1 MFELFF
7 VNLGQLLYP
16 VTLAAMVGGLLVG
29 LFFGAL
35 PGLSATMAVALLLPV
50 TFAMEPDVGIAT
62 LVATYIGGVTGG
74 LVSATLL
81 RIPGTPSSIAT
92 TFDGYPLARAGEA
105 TKALATGMVASA
117 IGGLLSLLVLVAFAP
132 TLARFAIRFG
142 AHEFTALTIAAL
154 MLVVVLSQAN
164 MIKGLLSAAL
174 GLAIATIGFAP
185 IGASQRFT
193 FGSIDLAAGIGIVPF
208 MVGLF
213 AISEMIRQI
222 AEPSLRIKPNFDI
235 RGTGIRLAEFI
246 GNGWNMLRSA
256 VIGIV
261 IGVLPG
267 IGGSASNLVAYGA
280 ARQAS
285 KDPES
290 FGKGNVA
297 GIYASETANNASV
310 GGALL
315 PLITLGIPGDGVT
328 AVLIGGF
335 TIHGL
340 QPGPLLFR
348 NEPDLIGMIYAAFFA
363 ATVLLLVIQLLT
375 IRLFPRVL
383 LVPRHLLLPILIVL
397 MVVGTYASGN
407 RLFEVWI
414 MLAFGVL
421 GYGMEKYGFP
431 LGPMVLG
438 FVLGPIFETNLRRA
452 MMFSGGDLMPF
463 ITRPISAALICFTIL
478 ALGYMIY
485 GLFRRRRAS
494 LAAAGDP
501 GTSTQ

>member
-7 VNLGQLLYP
+7 TNLGQLLVP
-16 VTLAAMVGGLLVG
+16 QTLAIMMAGLLLG

-35 PGLSATMAVALLLPV
+35 PGLSATMALALLLPV
-50 TFAMEPDVGIAT
+50 TFAMEADVGIAM
-62 LVATYIGGVTGG
+62 LIAAYIGGITGG

-92 TFDGYPLARAGEA
+92 TFDGYPLARSGEA

-117 IGGLLSLLVLVAFAP
+117 IGGLMSLIVLVAFAP
-132 TLARFAIRFG
+132 VLASFAIRFG
-142 AHEFTALTIAAL
+142 AQEFTSLTIAAL

-164 MIKGLLSAAL
+164 LLKGMLSAAL
-174 GLAIATIGFAP
+174 GLAISTVGFAP
-185 IGASQRFT
+185 IGAAQRFT
-193 FGSIDLAAGIGIVPF
+193 FGSIDLAAGLGIVPF

-213 AISEMIRQI
+213 AISEMIRQTV
-222 AEPSLRIKPNFDI
+222 EPSLRIKPNFDI
-235 RGTGIRLAEFI
+235 RGTGIKFAEFI
-246 GNGWNMLRSA
+246 ANGWNMLRSGL
-256 VIGIV
+256 IGIA
-261 IGVLPG
+261 IGILPG

-285 KDPES
+285 KTPER
-290 FGKGNVA
+290 FGKGEVA

-328 AVLIGGF
+328 AILIGGF

-348 NEPDLIGMIYAAFFA
+348 NEPDLIGMIYAAFFL

-383 LVPRHLLLPILIVL
+383 LVPRHLLLPILVVL

-407 RLFEVWI
+407 RLFEVWL
-414 MLAFGVL
+414 MLGFGVL
-421 GYGMEKYGFP
+421 GYGLEKYGFP
-431 LGPMVLG
+431 LAPMVLG

-463 ITRPISAALICFTIL
+463 VTRPISAVLLVAAL
-478 ALGYMIY
+478 ALLAY
-485 GLFRRRRAS
+485 GVGSLIMQRRK
-494 LAAAGDP
+494 AGATD
-501 GTSTQ
+501 

>member
-1 MFELFF
+1 MLDLFF
-7 VNLGQLLYP
+7 VNLGQLLVP
-16 VTLAAMVGGLLVG
+16 QTLAIMVAGLLVG

-50 TFAMEPDVGIAT
+50 TFAMRADVGIAM
-62 LVATYIGGVTGG
+62 LIATYIGGITGG

-117 IGGLLSLLVLVAFAP
+117 VGGLMSLVVLVIFAP
-132 TLARFAIRFG
+132 VLARVAIRFG
-142 AHEFTALTIAAL
+142 AQEFTSLTIAAL
-154 MLVVVLSQAN
+154 MLVVVLSQGN
-164 MIKGLLSAAL
+164 LLKGLLSAAL
-174 GLAIATIGFAP
+174 GLAVATVGFAP
-185 IGASQRFT
+185 IGGAQRFT
-193 FGSIDLAAGIGIVPF
+193 FGTIDLAAGIGIVPF

-213 AISEMIRQI
+213 AISEMIRQTV
-222 AEPSLRIKPNFDI
+222 EPSLRIKPSFDV

-246 GNGWNMLRSA
+246 GNGWNMLRSGL
-256 VIGIV
+256 IGIA
-261 IGVLPG
+261 IGILPG

-285 KDPES
+285 RTPER
-290 FGKGNVA
+290 FGKGEVA

-328 AVLIGGF
+328 AILIGGF

-348 NEPDLIGMIYAAFFA
+348 NEPDLIGMIYAAFFT
-363 ATVLLLVIQLLT
+363 ATILLLAIQLLT
-375 IRLFPRVL
+375 IHLFPRVL
-383 LVPRHLLLPILIVL
+383 LTPRHLLLPILVML

-407 RLFEVWI
+407 RLFEVWL
-414 MLAFGVL
+414 MLGFGVL

-438 FVLGPIFETNLRRA
+438 FVLGPIFETSLRRA
-452 MMFSGGDLMPF
+452 IMFSGGDFLPF
-463 ITRPISAALICFTIL
+463 VTRPISAVLLLVAVALL
-478 ALGYMIY
+478 AY
-485 GLFRRRRAS
+485 GLIGLSGRRRPRA
-494 LAAAGDP
+494 
-501 GTSTQ
+501 

>member
-7 VNLGQLLYP
+7 INLGQLFEP
-16 VTLAAMVGGLLVG
+16 HILAIMSGGLLVG

-50 TFAMEPDVGIAT
+50 TFAMSPDVAIAM
-62 LVATYIGGVTGG
+62 LVAAYIGGVTGG

-92 TFDGYPLARAGEA
+92 TFDGYPLARSGEA

-117 IGGLLSLLVLVAFAP
+117 VGGLMSLIVLVAFAP

-142 AHEFTALTIAAL
+142 AHEFTALTVAAL

-164 MIKGLLSAAL
+164 LVKGLLSAAV
-174 GLAIATIGFAP
+174 GLAVATIGYAP

-193 FGSIDLAAGIGIVPF
+193 FGSLDLAAGIGIVPF

-213 AISEMIRQI
+213 AISEMIRQTV
-222 AEPSLRIKPNFDI
+222 EPSLRIKPNFDI

-246 GNGWNMLRSA
+246 GNGWNMLRSGL
-256 VIGIV
+256 IGIV
-261 IGVLPG
+261 IGILPG

-285 KDPES
+285 KTPER
-290 FGKGNVA
+290 FGKGEVA

-363 ATVLLLVIQLLT
+363 STILLLAVQLLT

-383 LVPRHLLLPILIVL
+383 LVPRHLLLPVLIVL

-407 RLFEVWI
+407 RLFDVWL

-421 GYGMEKYGFP
+421 GYGFEKFGFP

-452 MMFSGGDLMPF
+452 MMYSGGDLMPF
-463 ITRPISAALICFTIL
+463 ISRPISALLLACAL
-478 ALGYMIY
+478 ALLAY
-485 GLFRRRRAS
+485 GAATLIRGRRRRAP
-494 LAAAGDP
+494 AME
-501 GTSTQ
+501 QQE

>member
-1 MFELFF
+1 MFELFLT
-7 VNLGQLLYP
+7 NLGQLLLP
-16 VTLAAMVGGLLVG
+16 STLGVMIGGLLVG

-50 TFAMEPDVGIAT
+50 TYAMQPDVGIAA

-92 TFDGYPLARAGEA
+92 TFDGYPLARSGEA

-117 IGGLLSLLVLVAFAP
+117 VGGLLSLLVLVAFAP
-132 TLARFAIRFG
+132 ALARFAIRFG
-142 AHEFTALTIAAL
+142 AHEFTALTVAAL
-154 MLVVVLSQAN
+154 LLVIVLSQSN
-164 MIKGLLSAAL
+164 MIKGLLAACL
-174 GLAIATIGFAP
+174 GLFISTIGFAP
-185 IGASQRFT
+185 IGAAQRFT

-213 AISEMIRQI
+213 AISEMIRQLV
-222 AEPSLRIKPNFDI
+222 EPSLRIKPNFDI
-235 RGTGIRLAEFI
+235 RGTGIRLSEFV
-246 GNGWNMLRSA
+246 GNSWNMLRSA
-256 VIGIV
+256 VIGIG

-285 KDPES
+285 REPET

-328 AVLIGGF
+328 AVMIGGF

-363 ATVLLLVIQLLT
+363 ATVMLLVIQLLT

-383 LVPRHLLLPILIVL
+383 LVPRHLLLPILVVL

-414 MLAFGVL
+414 MLGFGVL

-463 ITRPISAALICFTIL
+463 ITRPISAVMVGLTVL
-478 ALGYMIY
+478 ALVYLVYVQIRG
-485 GLFRRRRAS
+485 RRK
-494 LAAAGDP
+494 
-501 GTSTQ
+501 STAMR